1 MGNIRFMKSKNN
13 KKILLIIQTIILFLI
28 GIIFLIT
35 TADQDTYL
43 NRILTTFIFILA
55 GISLSRTLK

>member
-43 NRILTTFIFILA
+43 NRILTTFIFSLA

>member
-1 MGNIRFMKSKNN
+1 MKSKNN

-43 NRILTTFIFILA
+43 NRILTTFIFSLV

>member
-1 MGNIRFMKSKNN
+1 MKSKNN

-28 GIIFLIT
+28 GIIFHIT

-43 NRILTTFIFILA
+43 NRILTTFIFTLA